1 MKKFILFSFVLL
13 LVNFT
18 EATALSSKDNQKMSI
33 LFSKRSIGNIW
44 FNYDKVADSF
54 KQTTEYRSMIPMG
67 TSGAERQFRARDTNQ
82 LDKDWNWKNS
92 TLVWYLIPQAPTN
105 VTVDGKQV
113 KVKGNLNGS
122 ESFQAYDYSGMVM
135 PRRTFYSYLR
145 TVTPPE
151 PLTPKEVYL
160 FNEIS
165 LQLKKAQWTYLGDEK
180 VGKEDCHKYEI
191 SGEVKSLVFIS
202 KKTKLFVLI
211 KEPDLGLE
219 YRAN

>member
-1 MKKFILFSFVLL
+1 MKKWILVSLIFS
-13 LVNFT
+13 T
-18 EATALSSKDNQKMSI
+18 AAISDAATLSNKDSQKMRI
-33 LFSKRSIGNIW
+33 IFSKQSIGNIW

-67 TSGAERQFRARDTNQ
+67 TSGAQREFRARDTNQ
-82 LDKDWNWKNS
+82 LDKDWKWKSSN
-92 TLVWYLIPQAPTN
+92 LVWFMLPQAPTD
-105 VTVDGKQV
+105 VTVDSKQV
-113 KVKGNLNGS
+113 KVKGTLNGS
-122 ESFQAYDYSGMVM
+122 ESFQSYDYSGMAM

-145 TVTPPE
+145 TINPPE
-151 PLTPKEVYL
+151 ALTPKEVYL

-180 VGKEDCHKYEI
+180 IGKEDCHKYEI

-211 KEPDLGLE
+211 KEPDLGFE